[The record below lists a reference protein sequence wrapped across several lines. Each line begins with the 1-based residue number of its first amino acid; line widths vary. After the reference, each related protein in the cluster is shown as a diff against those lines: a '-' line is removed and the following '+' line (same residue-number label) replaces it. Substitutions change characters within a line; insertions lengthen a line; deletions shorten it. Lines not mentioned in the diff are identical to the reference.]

1 MAITAGSR
9 LGPYEILAPIGSG
22 GMGEVWKAKDPRL
35 GREVAIKVLP
45 ASFSADADRLRRF
58 EQEARAAGIL
68 NHPNLTAVHDIG
80 SHEGAP
86 YVVQELLEGETLRS
100 ALSGG
105 KLALRRATDYSLQI
119 VHGLAAAHEKGIVHR
134 DLKPENIFVTN
145 DGRVKILDFGLAK
158 LTQIEDKGQA
168 TNLPTEAAG
177 TEPGVVLGTL
187 GYMSPEQVRGK
198 PADARSDIF
207 SFGAILYEM
216 LSGHRA
222 FHGDS
227 AADTMSAILKED
239 PPELSATNQ
248 SVPPGLDRIVRHCLE
263 KSPERRFHSAHDIA
277 FDLESLS
284 SISQPGVTPALP
296 AHARRPLPG
305 SLLAIPA
312 LALGLVAGYVLWK
325 QKPAAAPAFHRLT
338 YRRGV
343 INAAR
348 FVADGQTAVYSAQ
361 WEGGD
366 GFFSKRLDNT
376 GAIRLEMKKGSIV
389 AAMSPSGEM
398 LLLHDLRT
406 SIGYARAGTLARA
419 PVSGG
424 SARDLLEDVSSA
436 DLAPDGQ
443 TMAVVLAPNWR
454 YHLEFPAGK
463 TLYETSGWI
472 GQVRISPRGDEVA
485 ILDHPQF
492 GDDRGGVSLIDRAGK
507 RKVLSEGWSSVQ
519 GIAWS
524 PDGNEIW
531 FTASDAGSDRRL
543 WAVNR
548 SGKRRFIAAS
558 PGEMTLQDISKAGQ
572 VLFLHGRQQIGVLAL
587 AAGETRERDLSAM
600 DWSRA
605 PILSHDGKTLV
616 YTEEGEGGGP
626 GYSVFMAKTDGSSTP
641 TRLGEG
647 EAMAISSDGKWVL
660 AGLVRLTPIELILL
674 PTGAGEPRRL
684 KTAGLNVEL
693 VGSFLPGDQKILFP
707 ASASG
712 HPRRTYELDLSGG
725 DPRPVSPEGMPA
737 GLPSPDGKQLVVF
750 QQGKAPF
757 LISRE
762 GGATHPI
769 QGAEVGDD
777 PLEWSSD
784 GRFLFLV
791 PKRGD
796 EQSRLTDRVLR
807 LDLATGRRESWRET
821 RPADT
826 SAMTSA
832 SVSAITPD
840 GKTLA
845 FTYVRNNNDL
855 YAVDGWK

>member
-1 MAITAGSR
+1 
-9 LGPYEILAPIGSG
+9 
-22 GMGEVWKAKDPRL
+22 MGEVYRAKDPRL
-35 GREVAIKVLP
+35 GRDVAIKVLP
-45 ASFSADADRLRRF
+45 ASFSADVDRLRRF

-105 KLALRRATDYSLQI
+105 KLSLRRAVDYSLQI

-158 LTQIEDKGQA
+158 LTQVEDRGQA
-168 TNLPTEAAG
+168 TNLPTEGAG

-239 PPELSATNQ
+239 PPDLSVTNQ

-284 SISQPGVTPALP
+284 SISQPGAVHATQFS
-296 AHARRPLPG
+296 ARRRLPG
-305 SLLAIPA
+305 SLLAVPA
-312 LALGLVAGYVLWK
+312 LALGLLAGYLFWK
-325 QKPAAAPAFHRLT
+325 TKPVTAPSFHRLT

-343 INAAR
+343 INGAR
-348 FVADGQTAVYSAQ
+348 FVADGQTALYSAQ
-361 WEGGD
+361 WEGGS

-376 GAIRLEMKKGSIV
+376 GAIRLDMKSGSIV

-398 LLLHDLRT
+398 LVLHDLRR
-406 SIGYARAGTLARA
+406 SVGYARAGTLARA

-424 SARDLLEDVSSA
+424 SARDLLENVSSA

-454 YHLEFPAGK
+454 YHLEFPPGK
-463 TLYETSGWI
+463 TLYETAGWI
-472 GQVRISPRGDEVA
+472 GQVRVSPRGDEVA

-492 GDDRGGVSLIDRAGK
+492 GDDRGGVSLVDRSGK
-507 RKVLSEGWSSVQ
+507 RTVLSEGWASAQ

-524 PDGNEIW
+524 PDGNEVW
-531 FTASDAGSDRRL
+531 FTASDSGSDRRL
-543 WAVNR
+543 WAVSR
-548 SGKRRFIAAS
+548 SGKKRFIAAS

-587 AAGETRERDLSAM
+587 PAGETRERDLSAM
-600 DWSRA
+600 DWSRS
-605 PILSHDGKTLV
+605 PILSNDGKTMV
-616 YTEEGEGGGP
+616 FSEEGEGGGP
-626 GYSVFMAKTDGSSTP
+626 GYSVFLAKTDGSSTP

-660 AGLVRLTPIELILL
+660 AGLIRLTPIELVLL
-674 PTGAGEPRRL
+674 PTGAGEPVRL

-693 VGSFLPGDQKILFP
+693 FGSFLPGDKKIVFA
-707 ASASG
+707 ASAPG
-712 HPRRTYELDLSGG
+712 HQRRAFELDLSGG

-737 GLPSPDGKQLVVF
+737 GGPSPDGKQLVVF
-750 QQGKAPF
+750 QQGKPPA
-757 LISRE
+757 LLSLEDGSI
-762 GGATHPI
+762 HPI
-769 QGAEVGDD
+769 PGAEIRDD

-784 GRFLFLV
+784 GRSLFLRPV
-791 PKRGD
+791 RSD
-796 EQSRLTDRVLR
+796 DQSRLVDRVIR
-807 LDLATGRRESWRET
+807 LDLATGRRETWRDT

-832 SVSAITPD
+832 TVSAITPD

>member
-1 MAITAGSR
+1 
-9 LGPYEILAPIGSG
+9 
-22 GMGEVWKAKDPRL
+22 MGEVYRARDPRL

-80 SHEGAP
+80 THEGAP

-105 KLALRRATDYSLQI
+105 KLSTRRAIDYSLQI

-134 DLKPENIFVTN
+134 DLKPENIFVTS

-158 LTQIEDKGQA
+158 LTQIEDKSQA

-216 LSGHRA
+216 LSGRRA

-239 PPELSATNQ
+239 PPDLSVTNQ

-284 SISQPGVTPALP
+284 SVSQPGAIQATQLS
-296 AHARRPLPG
+296 ARRRLPG
-305 SLLAIPA
+305 SLLTVPA
-312 LALGLVAGYVLWK
+312 LALGLLAGYLLWK
-325 QKPAAAPAFHRLT
+325 SRPVTAPSFHRLT

-343 INAAR
+343 ISGAR
-348 FVADGQTAVYSAQ
+348 FVADGQTAVYSSQ
-361 WEGGD
+361 WEGGT

-376 GAIRLEMKKGSIV
+376 GAIRLDMKSGSII

-398 LLLHDLRT
+398 LILHDLRRAV
-406 SIGYARAGTLARA
+406 GYARAGTLARA

-454 YHLEFPAGK
+454 YRLEFPPGK
-463 TLYETSGWI
+463 TLYETAGWI
-472 GQVRISPRGDEVA
+472 GQVRVSPHGDEVA

-507 RKVLSEGWSSVQ
+507 RTVLSTGWSSAQ

-543 WAVNR
+543 WAVSR
-548 SGKRRFIAAS
+548 TGKKRFIAAS
-558 PGEMTLQDISKAGQ
+558 PGEMSLMDISKAGQ
-572 VLFLHGRQQIGVLAL
+572 ILFLHGRQQIGVLAL

-600 DWSRA
+600 DWSRS
-605 PILSHDGKTLV
+605 PILSNDGKTMV
-616 YTEEGEGGGP
+616 FSEEGEGGGP
-626 GYSVFMAKTDGSSTP
+626 GYSVFLVKTDGSSTP

-647 EAMAISSDGKWVL
+647 EAIAISSDGKWVL
-660 AGLVRLTPIELILL
+660 AGLIRLTPIELVLL
-674 PTGAGEPRRL
+674 PTGAGEPRHL

-693 VGSFLPGDQKILFP
+693 YGSFLPGDKTIVFG
-707 ASASG
+707 ASALG
-712 HPRRTYELDLSGG
+712 HPRRTFELDLSGG
-725 DPRPVSPEGMPA
+725 DPKPVSPEGMPA
-737 GLPSPDGKQLVVF
+737 GIPSPDGKQLIVF
-750 QQGKAPF
+750 QQGKPPA
-757 LISRE
+757 LLSRE
-762 GGATHPI
+762 DGAIHPI
-769 QGAEVGDD
+769 PGAEPGDN

-784 GRFLFLV
+784 GRSLFLK
-791 PKRGD
+791 PRRPD
-796 EQSRLTDRVLR
+796 DQSRLTDRVVR
-807 LDLATGRRESWRET
+807 LDLATGRRETWRDT

-832 SVSAITPD
+832 GVSAITPD

-845 FTYVRNNNDL
+845 FTYTRNNNDL